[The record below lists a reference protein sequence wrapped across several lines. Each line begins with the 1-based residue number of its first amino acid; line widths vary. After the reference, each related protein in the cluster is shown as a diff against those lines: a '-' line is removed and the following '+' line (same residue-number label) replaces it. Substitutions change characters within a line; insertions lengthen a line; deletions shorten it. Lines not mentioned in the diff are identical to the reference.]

1 MTDVRIVLIT
11 VPDDD
16 ETVEKVARPLVDE
29 RLAACV
35 NVLPG
40 VRSFYRWEG
49 AVQDDP
55 ERLLIVKTTAARLPA
70 LTARVTELHPYSVPE
85 VIATPVLGGFGPYLE
100 WVREQTGS

>member
-11 VPDDD
+11 IPDDD
-16 ETVEKVARPLVDE
+16 AVLEQVARPLVEE

-49 AVQDDP
+49 EVQDDA
-55 ERLLIVKTTAARLPA
+55 ERLLIVKTTADRLPA
-70 LTARVTELHPYSVPE
+70 LTARVAELHPYTVPE
-85 VIATPVLGGFGPYLE
+85 VVAAPVLGGFGPYLQ
-100 WVREQTGS
+100 WVREQTRP